1 MLRATR
7 RERGFSILA
16 VILVIVAVIVAI
28 GIWALSGQA
37 NTDSGSN
44 ASTDV
49 LASGIVTD
57 GQALKLGFD
66 TIVING
72 GNASQIVFTPG
83 DPNPLNVLNPV
94 TGIALPAAP
103 AKAINSDSYPN
114 QVWTYNKNFVIP
126 NLGVSSAQDYVVML
140 GGIKDAVCKKIN
152 KNLHGD
158 ETLPVVGYLQNVRA
172 FMGSATAS
180 DPNSSVA
187 VDFTTAGAPLNGL
200 SWVSGCIRGADNQD
214 GDNVYFVV
222 VKAN

>member
-28 GIWALSGQA
+28 GVWALSGQA
-37 NTDSGSN
+37 NTESGSN

-66 TIVING
+66 TVLIGGANPAQVI
-72 GNASQIVFTPG
+72 FKPG
-83 DPNPLNVLNPV
+83 DTSALNVLNPV
-94 TGIALPAAP
+94 TGIALPAVP
-103 AKAINSDSYPN
+103 AKAINNDNYPN

-126 NLGVSSAQDYVVML
+126 GVGVSSAQDYVVML
-140 GGIKDAVCKKIN
+140 GGIKDSVCKKIN

-158 ETLPVVGYLQNVRA
+158 ETLPVVGYLQNVLT
-172 FMGSATAS
+172 FMGSSTAN
-180 DPNSSVA
+180 DPNSATA
-187 VDFTTAGAPLNGL
+187 VDFTTAGAPLNAT
-200 SWVSGCIRGADNQD
+200 SWVSGCIRGADDTD
-214 GDNVYFVV
+214 GNNVYFVV